1 MASLKEKVGS
11 LPESPGVYL
20 MKDSRGR
27 VIYVGKAKN
36 LKARV
41 SSYFSS
47 SGPESLRTS
56 RLVSQIAD
64 IDYLETQSEVDA
76 LLAEARLIK
85 DTQPRYNVNL
95 KDDKSYPFLEIVLRE
110 NFPRVRVTRSPLRG
124 SKLYGPFTD
133 VTGLHGAIEILQ
145 RIFKFRTCSLDIS
158 AADAERIYRRP
169 CILGHI
175 EMCSAPCSARIE
187 KDPYRQSIRSL
198 IRFLDGKRTALLRN
212 LQAGMRRASQELRFE
227 EATKLRDQIRAL
239 EALSKRGEIRKYYG
253 LEPLAIS
260 PSEALAELRSL
271 FSLPEIPR
279 TIEGLDIATLSGKE
293 AVGALVSFVDGRP
306 FKAGYRRFRIKT
318 VAGMDDY
325 AMMSEVVTRRYSR
338 LQEETGVFP
347 DILLVDGGKAHLS
360 VALKALQGM
369 GVSIPLVVAIAKRE
383 ERLFAT
389 GLAKPML
396 LARNSPALRLLQYVR
411 DEAHRF
417 AQLYHHVL
425 RRKKTFGSRDRTSKK
440 RSTRGKTPGGL

>member
-1 MASLKEKVGS
+1 LTSLKEKVSS
-11 LPESPGVYL
+11 LPEAPGVYL
-20 MKDSRGR
+20 MKDSKGR

-41 SSYFSS
+41 SSYFSP
-47 SGPESLRTS
+47 SGPESPRTG

-64 IDYLETQSEVDA
+64 VDYLETHSEVDA

-85 DTQPRYNVNL
+85 DIQPRYNVNL

-110 NFPRVRVTRSPLRG
+110 DFPRLRVTRTPLKG
-124 SKLYGPFTD
+124 SKLYGPFID
-133 VTGLHGAIEILQ
+133 VTGLHGAVEILQ
-145 RIFKFRTCSLDIS
+145 RIFKFRTCSLEIS
-158 AADAERIYRRP
+158 AADRERIYHRP

-175 EMCSAPCSARIE
+175 QMCSAPCSARIE
-187 KDPYRQSIRSL
+187 KGAYRQSIRSL

-212 LQAGMRRASQELRFE
+212 LRSQMERASQELRFE
-227 EATKLRDQIRAL
+227 EAAKLRDQIRAL
-239 EALSKRGEIRKYYG
+239 EALSKRGEVRKYYG

-260 PSEALAELRSL
+260 PSDALAELQSL
-271 FSLPEIPR
+271 FHLPVMPR
-279 TIEGLDIATLSGKE
+279 TIEGIDIATLSGKE
-293 AVGALVSFVDGRP
+293 AVGALVSFVDGKP
-306 FKAGYRRFRIKT
+306 FKALYRRYRIKT

-325 AMMSEVVTRRYSR
+325 AMMREVVTRRYRR

-360 VALKALQGM
+360 VTLEALRGI
-369 GVSIPLVVAIAKRE
+369 GVSIGLVIAIAKRE
-383 ERLFAT
+383 ERLFAK
-389 GLAKPML
+389 GLAEPML

-417 AQLYHHVL
+417 AQLYHQIL
-425 RRKKTFGSRDRTSKK
+425 RRKKTLGPAERVAKK
-440 RSTRGKTPGGL
+440 RRTGARKRERL